1 MSYATILGILLLAIS
16 YMMYNTT
23 HTVFELMVKEYSFV
37 IGTVGGVGIGLILGG
52 FLGWLF
58 KYRKLKKEEQKIVE
72 DNEKI

>member
-23 HTVFELMVKEYSFV
+23 HSVFTLMVKEYSFV
-37 IGTVGGVGIGLILGG
+37 IGIVGGVGIGLILGG

-58 KYRKLKKEEQKIVE
+58 KFRKLKNEEQKIAD

>member
-23 HTVFELMVKEYSFV
+23 HSVFNLMIKEYSFV
-37 IGTVGGVGIGLILGG
+37 IGIVGGVGIGLILGG

-58 KYRKLKKEEQKIVE
+58 KFRKLKKEEQKIAD